1 MFGRFAREAETDEEY
16 AARIETFM
24 NLLGPQDLLKN
35 IRDHENMLKGIRTP
49 EPAQFNNGTNGFRD
63 FGTGTLAELHNREAV
78 VPENSNAGKFLA
90 NADKM
95 QAQLNSLTTNNN
107 GATINQEGVINAINQ
122 LNTTMSNTASILMS
136 IEKNSK
142 KQISALGSVGS
153 VY

>member
-1 MFGRFAREAETDEEY
+1 
-16 AARIETFM
+16 
-24 NLLGPQDLLKN
+24 
-35 IRDHENMLKGIRTP
+35 
-49 EPAQFNNGTNGFRD
+49 
-63 FGTGTLAELHNREAV
+63 
-78 VPENSNAGKFLA
+78 
-90 NADKM
+90 M

>member
-1 MFGRFAREAETDEEY
+1 
-16 AARIETFM
+16 
-24 NLLGPQDLLKN
+24 
-35 IRDHENMLKGIRTP
+35 
-49 EPAQFNNGTNGFRD
+49 
-63 FGTGTLAELHNREAV
+63 
-78 VPENSNAGKFLA
+78 
-90 NADKM
+90 
-95 QAQLNSLTTNNN
+95 LTTNNN

>member
-1 MFGRFAREAETDEEY
+1 MPA
-16 AARIETFM
+16 
-24 NLLGPQDLLKN
+24 DLLVEIAKHRAILN
-35 IRDHENMLKGIRTP
+35 
-49 EPAQFNNGTNGFRD
+49 PAGQPPQFRNGTNGFRD

-78 VPENSNAGKFLA
+78 VPEDSNAGKFLA